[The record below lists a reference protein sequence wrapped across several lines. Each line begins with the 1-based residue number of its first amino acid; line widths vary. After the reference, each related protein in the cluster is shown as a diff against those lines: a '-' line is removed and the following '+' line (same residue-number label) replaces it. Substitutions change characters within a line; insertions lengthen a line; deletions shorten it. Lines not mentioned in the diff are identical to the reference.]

1 MYAAVWVL
9 YLFTA
14 VSNTLPLP
22 GLYETRAACEA
33 AAERNNKA
41 LDAGKIAAVTVCLE
55 GIR

>member
-1 MYAAVWVL
+1 MHTAVWAL

-14 VSNTLPLP
+14 ISNTLIIP
-22 GLYETRAACEA
+22 GTYETRAACEA

-41 LDAGKIAAVTVCLE
+41 LDAGKVAAVTVCLE